1 MSNFLKAIFKS
12 RPNRFIA
19 ICDIEGEE
27 VKAHVPNT
35 GRCKELLIEGVEV
48 YLKKSNNPKRK
59 TKYSLIFVVNKGV
72 LVSLYSQDANRVVFE
87 GIKEGKIKE
96 LQGYDEVLSEKT
108 IDNSRIDIY
117 LTKTSSNEFEDCYCE
132 VKGVTLI
139 KDGIAQFPDAPTER
153 GSKHLRE
160 LLKLKKE
167 GHRSVVFFLIQHPAG
182 DFFRPNWEND
192 PIFAETLKEVYNE
205 GVEILVYKSINSLNE
220 VKIDNHSLSFSLDK

>member
-117 LTKTSSNEFEDCYCE
+117 LKKTSPY
-132 VKGVTLI
+132 
-139 KDGIAQFPDAPTER
+139 R
-153 GSKHLRE
+153 
-160 LLKLKKE
+160 
-167 GHRSVVFFLIQHPAG
+167 
-182 DFFRPNWEND
+182 
-192 PIFAETLKEVYNE
+192 Y
-205 GVEILVYKSINSLNE
+205 
-220 VKIDNHSLSFSLDK
+220 LS

>member
-1 MSNFLKAIFKS
+1 MV
-12 RPNRFIA
+12 
-19 ICDIEGEE
+19 DI
-27 VKAHVPNT
+27 
-35 GRCKELLIEGVEV
+35 
-48 YLKKSNNPKRK
+48 YLKK
-59 TKYSLIFVVNKGV
+59 
-72 LVSLYSQDANRVVFE
+72 
-87 GIKEGKIKE
+87 
-96 LQGYDEVLSEKT
+96 
-108 IDNSRIDIY
+108 
-117 LTKTSSNEFEDCYCE
+117 TSSKEFEDCYCE

-192 PIFAETLKEVYNE
+192 PIFAETLKEVYEE